1 MGFGASLA
9 FIAVGAVLAFA
20 VTWDV
25 PGIDLHVIGWI
36 LIAVGAVGALLTG
49 LYTRRPR
56 SEEVVEVVE
65 PDTVYTAEPTVVEPH
80 VHVRE
85 EDPHLRRGNG

>member
-36 LIAVGAVGALLTG
+36 LIGVGAVGALLTG

-56 SEEVVEVVE
+56 TEETVEVVE
-65 PDTVYTAEPTVVEPH
+65 PDTVYTAEPTVEPH
-80 VHVRE
+80 IHVHD
-85 EDPHLRRGNG
+85 EDHHLRRGRD